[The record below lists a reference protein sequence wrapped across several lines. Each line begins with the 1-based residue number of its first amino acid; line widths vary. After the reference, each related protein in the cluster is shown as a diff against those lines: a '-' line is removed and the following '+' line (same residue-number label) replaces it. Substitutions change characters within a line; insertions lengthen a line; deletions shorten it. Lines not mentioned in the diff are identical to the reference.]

1 MIERYVF
8 FKLQDAYA
16 NPTARA
22 EVARRTEQALGAL
35 KGVRSVTVGLPADA
49 AAQGAWDVSVVVR
62 FDTLSDADAYRVD
75 PQHERFTVEYLRPR
89 MAVVKAWN
97 FEV

>member
-16 NPTARA
+16 NPAGRA
-22 EVARRTEQALGAL
+22 EVAERTKQALGAL
-35 KGVRSVTVGLPADA
+35 AGVRSVTVGIPADA
-49 AAQGAWDVSVVVR
+49 VAEAAWDVSVVVR
-62 FDTLSDADAYRVD
+62 FACLADADAYRVD
-75 PQHERFTVEYLRPR
+75 PDHERFTKDFLRPR

>member
-16 NPTARA
+16 NPAARA
-22 EVARRTEQALGAL
+22 EVAERTRQALGAL
-35 KGVRSVTVGLPADA
+35 AGVRGVTVGIPADA
-49 AAQGAWDVSVVVR
+49 AAEAAWDVSVVVR
-62 FDTLSDADAYRVD
+62 FDTLAAADAYRVD
-75 PQHERFTVEYLRPR
+75 PEHERFTVDYLRPR